1 MAMPVVPAGKGSAR
15 KAKQIAVKTSLNN
28 PYAIK
33 WHTLEGEDMQFILQT
48 LEEGMKH
55 IGFKKNETPKRKKRP
70 TAKKPMEEKCHVSGR
85 KCQRE
90 NEVEDTQEQGWT
102 DTNTRKQLAIG
113 INEVTRALE
122 RNILLLVLVCKSA
135 KPAMI
140 TSHLIQLSASRA
152 VPACQV
158 PRLSES
164 IAPILGLTSVL
175 ALGFKKNSDTFTEVV
190 ETIIPR
196 VPVLDISWIHH
207 GTEQS
212 MLSEDTEPIE
222 TQHVE
227 LMETE
232 VKELSQSHKRKRTES
247 NRLLSSNISLQSLKI
262 KKLVPNPNK
271 IRKPPKSKKSVSK

>member
-1 MAMPVVPAGKGSAR
+1 SGVLRKESAR

-33 WHTLEGEDMQFILQT
+33 WHALEGEDMQFILQT

-55 IGFKKNETPKRKKRP
+55 IGFKKNETPNRKKRP
-70 TAKKPMEEKCHVSGR
+70 IAKKPMEEKCHASGR

-90 NEVEDTQEQGWT
+90 NEMEDTQEQGWT

-152 VPACQV
+152 VPVCQV
-158 PRLSES
+158 PWLSES

-175 ALGFKKNSDTFTEVV
+175 ALVV

-196 VPVLDISWIHH
+196 VPVLDIPWIHH

-212 MLSEDTEPIE
+212 MLGEDTELIE
-222 TQHVE
+222 TQDVE

-232 VKELSQSHKRKRTES
+232 VKELSQSHKRKRMET

-262 KKLVPNPNK
+262 KNIVPNPNK